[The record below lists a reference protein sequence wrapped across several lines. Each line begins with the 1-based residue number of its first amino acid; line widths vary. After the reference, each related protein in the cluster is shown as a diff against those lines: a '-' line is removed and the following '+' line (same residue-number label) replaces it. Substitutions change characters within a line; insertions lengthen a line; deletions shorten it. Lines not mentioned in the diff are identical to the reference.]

1 MDIPLSHDERLL
13 AFFKA
18 LADANRLKIVGLL
31 AQKPYSVEQLAAMLH
46 LRPST
51 VSHHLARLSESGLV
65 SGRAESYYNVYE
77 LETETLRSIA
87 QSLLSSEALP
97 AVAANVDMD
106 AYNRKVLADFLL
118 PDGRLKSI
126 PAQRKKLE
134 AVLRH
139 IAGAFQ
145 SGQRYTEKQIN
156 DLLSRFHEDTATL
169 RRELI
174 GYRILARAGGEYWK
188 IPPEAPENFELRG
201 E

>member
-1 MDIPLSHDERLL
+1 MDTPGTNDDQLL

-31 AQKPYSVEQLAAMLH
+31 AQQPYSVEQLAAMLN

-51 VSHHLARLSESGLV
+51 VSHHLSKLSEAGLV
-65 SGRAESYYNVYE
+65 SGHTESYYNVYQ
-77 LETETLRSIA
+77 LESETLRGIA
-87 QSLLSSEALP
+87 QSLLSSDTLP
-97 AVAANVDMD
+97 AAAAMVDTHAYSRNV
-106 AYNRKVLADFLL
+106 LHDFLL

-134 AVLRH
+134 AVLQY
-139 IAGAFQ
+139 IAQEIAPGL
-145 SGQRYTEKQIN
+145 RYSEKQIN
-156 DLLSRFHEDTATL
+156 EILSRFHADTATL

-188 IPPEAPENFELRG
+188 IENHT
-201 E
+201 